1 MGWVRVNGVGMS
13 SKMQFLQTI
22 FGLIAS
28 LVIVVIVPLYGVAQE
43 VPFRDILS
51 KLAPKS
57 PHESL
62 GCLNVRPGFRV
73 ELVCAEPLVSDPI
86 AIDWGPD
93 GRLWVVEM
101 GDYPEGEADRKSQA
115 DSKNATGAAMAR
127 GRVRFLEDIDGDGK
141 YETSTVF
148 LDRLS
153 FPTGVMVWN
162 RGVLVTCAP
171 DIFYAEDTD
180 GDGVADRRETL
191 FHGFVE
197 GNPQHRVNGLR
208 WGLANWIYGANGD
221 SGGTITSLK
230 TGKQVDIHARDF
242 RLRVETGAFET
253 QTGMAQY
260 GRCRDDW
267 GNWFGGRNLQPLW
280 HCALDDQYLRRNP
293 FLVPPDPCVDLMD
306 PPTCAPVFPIS
317 STLPRFNEFWTLNR
331 FTAACGI
338 SVYRDCLFGASFA
351 SSAFI
356 CEPTYNLVH
365 RSVLHPRGTTFYA
378 RRAADEQ
385 QSEFLA
391 STDHW
396 FRPVQTRTGPDG
408 ALWVVDMYRLIIEH
422 PDFIPTK
429 WHKELDFQAGRGRG
443 RIYRV
448 FPIGVQPRRDPSL
461 VGLSPLQLARALDHP
476 NGPRRDMIQQM
487 LVHSQDRSAIEPL
500 RTLTLS
506 SARPQARLSA
516 LCTLGGLHGIDA
528 AFLKQVLRDPHPA
541 LRRHAIRLA
550 EPLINDS
557 PLLQGELL
565 RRLKGSNPQVRM
577 QLAYSL
583 GVWNDRRAGNALA
596 RIAMNDAEDPL
607 MIAAVMSSSTRFPSE
622 MLRRLLEDPSPS
634 TAQVTLIENLLRLV
648 FEAEQSDALALGLQR
663 IATLHGDRYQQWQ
676 YTLLASLIDVIEYQ
690 GQSFRQFAEHAPRS
704 LQEAIAATAGLFRQA
719 DQDATN
725 AQRSAV
731 LRVQAIRLIG
741 RAPIVASTDP
751 SRLADLLVPQTPLV
765 VQIAVVDALARLEP
779 PELPAILLDGWSR
792 HGPEI
797 RPRICGI
804 LLSRESWALALL
816 RSIEAGDVAVNEL
829 GAVHRS
835 RLILHDSPEI
845 RHLAARLM
853 RDASP
858 AELLSTIERFRKRLR
873 DPADVSRGRE
883 VFRKHCATCHRL
895 EDEGTNI
902 GPDLLA
908 LADRDPEKMLVAI
921 LDPDRAVEPRY
932 VEYSAITMRGRVLA
946 GIVATETGNSL
957 TLIDAQGA
965 EHKLVRSDVAE
976 LDSTGKSLMPVGVQQ
991 LLESDQDL
999 LDVIAYVRSVE
1010 KDPASKRIVP
1020 ALPMKG
1026 SEP

>member
-1 MGWVRVNGVGMS
+1 MTRH
-13 SKMQFLQTI
+13 
-22 FGLIAS
+22 
-28 LVIVVIVPLYGVAQE
+28 LVTSMVITVMVTLPTMAQD
-43 VPFRDILS
+43 VPFREILS
-51 KLAPKS
+51 LLAPKS
-57 PHESL
+57 PHASL
-62 GCLNVRPGFRV
+62 DCLKASRRFRV

-101 GDYPEGEADRKSQA
+101 GDYPQGKPGPDAQRKVGDA
-115 DSKNATGAAMAR
+115 RGAPLAR
-127 GRVRFLEDIDGDGK
+127 GRVRFLEDTDGDGE
-141 YETSTVF
+141 YDRSTVF

-153 FPTGVMVWN
+153 FPTGVMVWG

-180 GDGVADRRETL
+180 GDGKADRREVL

-208 WGLANWIYGANGD
+208 WGLENWIYGANGD
-221 SGGTITSLK
+221 SGGIITSRK

-242 RLRVETGAFET
+242 RLRVGTGEFET

-338 SVYRDCLFGASFA
+338 AAYRDDLFGPSFA
-351 SSAFI
+351 TSVFV

-365 RSVLHPRGTTFYA
+365 RSVLHPRGTTFFS
-378 RRAADEQ
+378 RRAPDEQ

-396 FRPVQTRTGPDG
+396 FRPVQARTGPDG
-408 ALWVVDMYRLIIEH
+408 ALWIVDMYRLIIEH
-422 PDFIPTK
+422 PDFIPEK

-448 FPIGVQPRRDPSL
+448 LPNGVEARREPRLNRLAVAQL
-461 VGLSPLQLARALDHP
+461 VQALDHP
-476 NGPRRDMIQQM
+476 NGPRRDMIQQRI
-487 LVHSQDRSAIEPL
+487 VRSQDRSAIEPL
-500 RTLTLS
+500 RELVLS
-506 SARPQARLSA
+506 TARPQARLSA
-516 LCTLGGLHGIDA
+516 LCTLDGLRAVDVD
-528 AFLKQVLRDPHPA
+528 LLEQVLRDAHPA
-541 LRRHAIRLA
+541 MRRHAIRLA
-550 EPLINDS
+550 EPLINEA
-557 PLLQGELL
+557 PKLQDALL
-565 RRLKGSNPQVRM
+565 RRLKDPAAQVRM

-583 GVWNDRRAGNALA
+583 GAWRDRRAGNALA
-596 RIAMNDAEDPL
+596 RIALDDAEDPL
-607 MIAAVMSSSTRFPSE
+607 MIAAVMSSASRFPDE
-622 MLRRLLEDPSPS
+622 MLKRMLEDHAPS
-634 TAQVTLIENLLRLV
+634 TAQVALVENLLRLV

-663 IATLHGDRYQQWQ
+663 VAAKHGDRYQLWQ
-676 YTLLASLIDVIEYQ
+676 YRLLASLIDVIEYR
-690 GQSFRQFAEHAPRS
+690 GETFKQFAEHAPRP
-704 LQEAIAATAGLFRQA
+704 LRAAIASTVHLFRQA
-719 DQDATN
+719 DLDALN
-725 AQRSAV
+725 AQQNAA
-731 LRVQAIRLIG
+731 LRVQAIRLVG
-741 RAPIVASTDP
+741 RAPAESPPDP
-751 SRLADLLVPQTPLV
+751 EQFADLLVPQTP
-765 VQIAVVDALARLEP
+765 IAVQVAVVKLLTRLEP
-779 PELPAILLDGWSR
+779 PDLAAILLDGWAQ
-792 HGPEI
+792 HGPEL
-797 RPRICGI
+797 RPRIVDV
-804 LLSRESWALALL
+804 LVSRADWARELL
-816 RSIEAGDVAVNEL
+816 RSIESGDVAVNEL

-835 RLILHDSPEI
+835 RLILHNSPEI
-845 RHLAARLM
+845 RHLASRLM
-853 RDASP
+853 RQSSP
-858 AELLSTIERFRKRLR
+858 AELLTTIERFRERLSE
-873 DPADVSRGRE
+873 PVDVPHGRK

-895 EDEGTNI
+895 EDEGTNV

-932 VEYSAITMRGRVLA
+932 VEYSVITLRGRILA

-965 EHKLVRSDVAE
+965 EHRLVRSDVDE
-976 LDSTGKSLMPVGVQQ
+976 LVSTGKSLMPVGVLQ
-991 LLESDQDL
+991 LFERDQDL

-1010 KDPASKRIVP
+1010 KDPASKRVVP
-1020 ALPMKG
+1020 GTHEEESAR
-1026 SEP
+1026 